1 MLRLKIPKKAY
12 WSECGS
18 GVRVKVRPLTSPI
31 FYQGRAF
38 MEYRLRA
45 IGEES
50 LKDDTPSP
58 SIESKVKRQALAEQY
73 LTCGLA
79 RAGILEWEG
88 ILEANSDVPAPLLP
102 EKIDELFEN
111 FWSVAE
117 VFRQQY
123 TGLWEM
129 LEQEKNGSGLVSTGT
144 SETGRSTTKGA
155 VSKTSRVA
163 KGKGAKAAKSV
174 PT

>member
-1 MLRLKIPKKAY
+1 MLRLQIPKKPY
-12 WSECGS
+12 WIECGS

-31 FYQGRAF
+31 FYQARAF
-38 MEYRLRA
+38 MEHKLRA
-45 IGEES
+45 LGEAS
-50 LKDDTPSP
+50 LKEDKPSTL
-58 SIESKVKRQALAEQY
+58 ENKVKRQALAEQY

-88 ILEANSDVPAPLLP
+88 ILEADSDVPAPLLP

-144 SETGRSTTKGA
+144 SETGRSTAKGA